1 MTTTLK
7 GAPKMADETMTP
19 EVEEHTE
26 DKDGKTTDRS
36 ESWMRVRFPRGAV
49 HPYEFKDKNGKTW
62 DKGIVNIPDDAD
74 HPIKING
81 VNIAGYSFDTFLTSH
96 QLSQIANGGGAT
108 ISFKPGQTVE
118 LFKGKDDARKTLA
131 LEPGPLAHAIKV
143 YREEYAASKLSEREK
158 DNGPEKEGPEKK
170 EPGKE
175 MKPEKAEVE
184 KVEKPGKTG
193 SEKEA
198 KPARADVAERPKGTS
213 LNERGKSAK
222 AIREAKAA
230 DVPPKALAHQPQG
243 HL

>member
-7 GAPKMADETMTP
+7 GDPKMPDETMTP
-19 EVEEHTE
+19 EVVEHTE
-26 DKDGKTTDRS
+26 DKGGKTTDRG

-49 HPYEFKDKNGKTW
+49 HPYEFTDKNGKTW

-74 HPIKING
+74 HPIRING

-143 YREEYAASKLSEREK
+143 YREEYAASKLSERKK
-158 DNGPEKEGPEKK
+158 DSGPEKSESEKK
-170 EPGKE
+170 
-175 MKPEKAEVE
+175 
-184 KVEKPGKTG
+184 
-193 SEKEA
+193 A
-198 KPARADVAERPKGTS
+198 KPARADVAGKPKGSS
-213 LNERGKSAK
+213 LDERGKSAR
-222 AIREAKAA
+222 AIREAKATGA
-230 DVPPKALAHQPQG
+230 PQKALAHQVQG